1 MVCCHTV
8 VSWPTTRCE
17 KSCCR
22 RSDIDIAASGHTVYG
37 ENEEDIVKGLN
48 GLRTPLSFCGSTQT
62 YHEVLRLRGL
72 EYLGQKLHSL
82 SLDGQWQKMRNVI
95 TEDELRELIKVS
107 VRDDLPRFVTEHR
120 KYASQ
125 MSFERP
131 ATTDEEKSRNR
142 NLMQTLQDL
151 ETLRVPRGL
160 EIPQN

>member
-1 MVCCHTV
+1 MH
-8 VSWPTTRCE
+8 
-17 KSCCR
+17 
-22 RSDIDIAASGHTVYG
+22 
-37 ENEEDIVKGLN
+37 
-48 GLRTPLSFCGSTQT
+48 
-62 YHEVLRLRGL
+62 GL

-82 SLDGQWQKMRNVI
+82 SLDGQLQKMRNVI

-120 KYASQ
+120 EYASQ

-131 ATTDEEKSRNR
+131 ATADEEKSRNR

-151 ETLRVPRGL
+151 ETLRMPRGL

>member
-1 MVCCHTV
+1 MLPNIRNGLIR
-8 VSWPTTRCE
+8 SGRNW
-17 KSCCR
+17 
-22 RSDIDIAASGHTVYG
+22 SDIDIAASGYTVYG

-48 GLRTPLSFCGSTQT
+48 GLRTPLSFYGSTQT
-62 YHEVLRLRGL
+62 YHEVLRLHGL

-95 TEDELRELIKVS
+95 TEDELRRLTKVS
-107 VRDDLPRFVTEHR
+107 VWNDLSRFITEHR
-120 KYASQ
+120 EYASQ

-142 NLMQTLQDL
+142 NVMQTLQDL